1 MTKHKPTDVPER
13 HETGRQALRAVLG
26 PTPAS
31 IKELS
36 TLAGLREK
44 EVLEHLE
51 HLERSLKAE
60 GTKLIVLPARC
71 VACGFAFRDRD
82 RLKRPSRCPQCK
94 SERIEPPRFG
104 LG

>member
-1 MTKHKPTDVPER
+1 MTRHKPNDVPER

-36 TLAGLREK
+36 ALAGLREK
-44 EVLEHLE
+44 EVLDHLE

-60 GTKLIVLPARC
+60 GKKLVVLPPRC
-71 VACGFAFRDRD
+71 LACGFVFRDRD
-82 RLKRPSRCPQCK
+82 RLKKPSRCPECK
-94 SERIEPPRFG
+94 SERIEAARFG
-104 LG
+104 I